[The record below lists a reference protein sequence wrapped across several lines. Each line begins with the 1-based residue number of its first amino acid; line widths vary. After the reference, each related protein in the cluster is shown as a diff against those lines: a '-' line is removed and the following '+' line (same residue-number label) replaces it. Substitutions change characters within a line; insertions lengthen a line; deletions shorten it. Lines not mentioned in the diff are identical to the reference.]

1 MSIIFS
7 DPQPARFCPHCYA
20 IPCRCSRIT
29 AMIEALIRLLN
40 RYRQHR
46 YTTRQ
51 QEINGCTLR

>member
-1 MSIIFS
+1 MSVIFT
-7 DPQPARFCPHCYA
+7 DPQPARFCEDCYA
-20 IPCRCSRIT
+20 VPCRCSRLT
-29 AMIEALIRLLN
+29 RGLELLIRLLN